1 MDRRIDATAN
11 SEHAAGTRNRAG
23 GAIKLLRIATLQVA
37 ALLAAA
43 ALPAAAQPKAGD
55 AAADYPSKPIHIV
68 VGFTPGGGPDITA
81 RFVAQKLAETWKQ
94 QIIVD
99 NRPGAGGTLAA
110 GQVARAN
117 PDGYT
122 LLSVSSAHAV
132 AAAIYPKLPYD
143 TFNDFSGITAT
154 ASSCYV
160 LVVPP
165 SPGIGS
171 LNDLVAAAKARPGVL
186 NFSSAGVGSG
196 THFAA
201 EMLNAMAAIDVVHV
215 PFKGIPESLTE
226 TMTGRV
232 QFFMAPISNAVSQ
245 IRDGK
250 LRGLAVSSAHRDPL
264 LPDLP
269 TIAEAGVAGY
279 ESILWFGLLASAGVP
294 RPIIAKLNRE
304 IVRILSDADVKQRWA
319 PIGLEPRP
327 MTPEVFDQ
335 LIREDIAVFTRTAR
349 AANIKAD

>member
-1 MDRRIDATAN
+1 M
-11 SEHAAGTRNRAG
+11 
-23 GAIKLLRIATLQVA
+23 KLFRIAALPVV

-43 ALPAAAQPKAGD
+43 AFPAAAQPKAAD
-55 AAADYPSKPIHIV
+55 AAADYPNKPIRIV

-81 RFVAQKLAETWKQ
+81 RFVAQKLTESWKQ
-94 QIIVD
+94 QVIVD

-143 TFNDFSGITAT
+143 TFKDLAGITQT

-165 SPGIGS
+165 APGIGS
-171 LNDLVAAAKARPGVL
+171 QKELVAAAKAKPGVL

-201 EMLNAMAAIDVVHV
+201 EMFKAMAAIDVVHV

-232 QFFMAPISNAVSQ
+232 QFFMAPIANAVNHV
-245 IRDGK
+245 REGK

-269 TIAEAGVAGY
+269 TIAEAGVTGY
-279 ESILWFGLLASAGVP
+279 ESILWFGLLTASGVP
-294 RPIIAKLNRE
+294 RSIIARLNRE
-304 IVRILSDADVKQRWA
+304 IVRILNEADVKQRWA

-327 MTPEVFDQ
+327 MTPEAFDRV
-335 LIREDIAVFTRTAR
+335 IREDIAVFTRIAR
-349 AANIKAD
+349 AANIRAD